1 MDDFLFD
8 DESDP
13 TSAAAELE
21 STFSTDSYP
30 REVIDEVWDLAQPIP
45 GNDEGLWRKDEFGAW
60 MNRLDYGR
68 RSSQFG
74 WEICD
79 FSAASL
85 GIGASDLRPMQW
97 QNYLDHVS
105 SETQSHVKADGL
117 HNMRS
122 LF

>member
-1 MDDFLFD
+1 MDEFPFD
-8 DESDP
+8 DEP
-13 TSAAAELE
+13 ALPAAAEYE
-21 STFSTDSYP
+21 SVFSTDSYP
-30 REVIDEVWDLAQPIP
+30 REVLDEAWNLAQPIP

-68 RSSQFG
+68 RGSQFG

-79 FSAASL
+79 LSAASL
-85 GIGASDLRPMQW
+85 GTGPGDLRPMQW

-105 SETQSHVKADGL
+105 SETQSHVSADGL
-117 HNMRS
+117 HNMRT